1 MVVVEAATR
10 SGSLITAR
18 RAADQGREVFAVPG
32 HPLDPRAEGTNM
44 LLKQGATLVTSA
56 GDVLEHLRPQMGLAP
71 RGMEAG
77 GASILEPMPAEDADL
92 PSSLPH
98 EAAQLVVLQALGPA
112 PVSID
117 ELARAT
123 GLAVRALRGV
133 LLELALAGRIEQQ
146 GAQLVALKPD

>member
-1 MVVVEAATR
+1 
-10 SGSLITAR
+10 
-18 RAADQGREVFAVPG
+18 
-32 HPLDPRAEGTNM
+32 
-44 LLKQGATLVTSA
+44 
-56 GDVLEHLRPQMGLAP
+56 
-71 RGMEAG
+71 
-77 GASILEPMPAEDADL
+77 PMPAEDADL